1 MIRPWAYP
9 DPQDR
14 ETVRTVIAFLNKRL
28 AEQGTIDWAL
38 KLKPGQRIERIAV
51 EDLLTG
57 PGARDLAE
65 PWASAWRLI
74 EESWSA
80 PQSEGRNGTA
90 IYGIQKR

>member
-1 MIRPWAYP
+1 MIRPWAYL
-9 DPQDR
+9 DPKDR
-14 ETVRTVIAFLNKRL
+14 ETFRTVIVFLNKRL

-38 KLKPGQRIERIAV
+38 KLKRGQRIERIAV

-80 PQSEGRNGTA
+80 
-90 IYGIQKR
+90 